1 MTWEKVGSWN
11 SSSFVNV
18 EVGINYPTKYQS
30 RIIWSQLR
38 LNQTYC
44 QLSSNKTLHPPPT
57 PNGFPSILPSI
68 THPPPLYLPKLL
80 STLFK
85 QLPHK
90 STFLTFNLLS
100 LIPNPLSRLS
110 ILLPTYSPLFPTH
123 SHVYLLPAYSPSTNL
138 TSNSLPVYLSYFQPN
153 PLIPNPLPHLST
165 FNLLPI
171 YQPSFQPPT
180 PSTYLTSNL
189 LPLIPNPLPR
199 LSTFNQLPHLPTL
212 IPTHSPIYLPYFQP
226 TPPPTYL
233 TSNPLPRLPT
243 LLPTHSTIY
252 LIYFQPT
259 PPSTNLTS
267 NPLHHLPTL
276 PTLSPIYLPYF

>member
-1 MTWEKVGSWN
+1 VTWEKVGSWN

-57 PNGFPSILPSI
+57 
-68 THPPPLYLPKLL
+68 
-80 STLFK
+80 
-85 QLPHK
+85 
-90 STFLTFNLLS
+90 
-100 LIPNPLSRLS
+100 
-110 ILLPTYSPLFPTH
+110 TYSPLFPTH
-123 SHVYLLPAYSPSTNL
+123 SHVYLLPTYSPSTNL